1 MTDFAPD
8 RADFYLDDPH
18 AHFGRLRAEDPLHWY
33 ADGPFWCA
41 TRHSE
46 VSEISRKPRTFSSAH
61 GTQLFEVPLQLAG
74 QPGLELEGSEGGAF
88 GGVDVAQSII
98 RMDPPEHNR
107 HRKLVISAFT
117 PRVVAALEPRVRE
130 LARESVSAIHPGE
143 PFDFVEQIAIPLPMF
158 VIAELLGVPR
168 SDYTA
173 FRRWS
178 DAMIEAGSS
187 GPSPE
192 SLGAAAELF
201 VYMIARATERRSA
214 PREDVLSKLAL
225 AELDGVRL
233 TDAELSAFCLTL
245 LVAGNETT
253 RNLISCGM
261 HALLENRAQWEKLCA
276 DPSLLPNAIEEMLRF
291 VSPIQNFVRRVQ
303 HDTEL
308 AGKKLRAGEY
318 VALLYGSANRDADV
332 FGADAD
338 RFDITRPRADRHLAF
353 GFGEHLCL
361 GASLARLEARVLFE
375 ELIAR
380 GPGFAPAGPVRKLRS
395 TLVNGIAEMPLVFEG
410 RA

>member
-1 MTDFAPD
+1 VADFAPD
-8 RADFYLDDPH
+8 QVDFYLDDPH
-18 AHFGRLRAEDPLHWY
+18 AHFERLRALDPLYWY
-33 ADGPFWCA
+33 AAGPFWCA
-41 TRHSE
+41 TRHAE
-46 VSEISRKPRTFSSAH
+46 VSEISRKPRTYSSAR
-61 GTQLFEVPLQLAG
+61 GTQLFEVKTQLAG
-74 QPGLELEGSEGGAF
+74 QTLAMDGA
-88 GGVDVAQSII
+88 ASII

-107 HRKLVISAFT
+107 HRKLAISAFT
-117 PRVVAALEPRVRE
+117 PRMVASLEPRVRA
-130 LARESVSAIHPGE
+130 LARESVAALQPGE

-158 VIAELLGVPR
+158 VIAELLGVPK
-168 SDYTA
+168 SDYAA

-201 VYMIARATERRSA
+201 VYMIAKATERRSA

-233 TDAELSAFCLTL
+233 TDAELGAFCLTL

-253 RNLISCGM
+253 RNLISGGM
-261 HALLENRAQWEKLCA
+261 RALLENRGQWEKLCA
-276 DPSLLPNAIEEMLRF
+276 DPSLLPNAVEEMLRF
-291 VSPIQNFVRRVQ
+291 VSPIQNFVRRVLR
-303 HDTEL
+303 DVEL
-308 AGKKLRAGEY
+308 AGKKLSAGEY

-332 FGADAD
+332 FGADAG
-338 RFDITRPRADRHLAF
+338 RFDITRPSADRHLAF
-353 GFGEHLCL
+353 GFGEHFCL
-361 GASLARLEARVLFE
+361 GASLARLEARVMFE

-380 GPGFAPAGPVRKLRS
+380 GPGFALAGPVRRLPS
-395 TLVNGIAEMPLVFEG
+395 TLVNGIAQMPMVFEE